1 MYNKTLQHRIPLAH
15 VGVCDIYT
23 HILYSIIQLVG
34 AMAMMLRDTQTI
46 PETIMALVDLISV
59 PEILGATHWDD
70 DPESF
75 TFLIRY
81 EVPQQPKPSTL
92 HLKLLTLNLSH
103 SSSEESFTFLIRGI

>member
-1 MYNKTLQHRIPLAH
+1 
-15 VGVCDIYT
+15 
-23 HILYSIIQLVG
+23 
-34 AMAMMLRDTQTI
+34 MAMMLRDTQTI

-81 EVPQQPKPSTL
+81 EASNT
-92 HLKLLTLNLSH
+92 
-103 SSSEESFTFLIRGI
+103 

>member
-1 MYNKTLQHRIPLAH
+1 MLLTIIYERTYTAGRSDGNTLRWHTLNPVLPLLGAN
-15 VGVCDIYT
+15 T
-23 HILYSIIQLVG
+23 LNPILPLQLVG

-46 PETIMALVDLISV
+46 PETVMALVDLISV

-81 EVPQQPKPSTL
+81 EV
-92 HLKLLTLNLSH
+92 
-103 SSSEESFTFLIRGI
+103 